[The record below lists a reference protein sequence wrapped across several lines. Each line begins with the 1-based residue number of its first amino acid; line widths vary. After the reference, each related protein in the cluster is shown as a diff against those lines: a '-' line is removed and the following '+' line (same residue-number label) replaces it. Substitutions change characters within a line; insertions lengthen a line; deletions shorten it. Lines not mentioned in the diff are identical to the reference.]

1 MNQLWEDTNHV
12 FCDKACISHPVT
24 ILKQN
29 DISKAASNAF
39 SFLTGA
45 SMAIGLFLGNGER
58 NKVACVGGKQKQV
71 AVFFTH
77 VELDCTTFFPGIF
90 FRPKI

>member
-12 FCDKACISHPVT
+12 FCDKACISQPVT
-24 ILKQN
+24 TLKQN

-45 SMAIGLFLGNGER
+45 SMAIGLFQEMVKEIRLLVLVV
-58 NKVACVGGKQKQV
+58 NKNK
-71 AVFFTH
+71 
-77 VELDCTTFFPGIF
+77 
-90 FRPKI
+90 